1 MSLKFKGDINI
12 NSFFL
17 DDYDCI
23 VQETEEFKK
32 NFYNFPSN
40 NTKTDKALKS
50 SIKRPLNSTSP
61 AENSKE
67 SHSSPKCSKKATSL
81 KATVS
86 APFNNSAAY
95 FDFNKSYTGKN
106 SVAQSKSIP
115 FTNNNKYLGPI
126 QRPNQTSS
134 ISQNQT
140 NSNNINNNITNN
152 LFLTLPPLASSFESK
167 PNDMPSS
174 TVTTALDQLFLQL
187 SGEEMLNLLASTVN
201 LPKMNNEDESYFNF
215 VKLNSAIKK
224 PSTASVNNGHFDDFS
239 LFGVENSL
247 DKEKSNSNT
256 GKVSLP
262 EHAETTEP
270 AESSYWPSISS
281 LKSNVAGERS
291 AQPWNS
297 VLLNDFNEPASLA
310 SSSSGNHI
318 RKLWSNPS
326 TKEEEAKAAKQDKAT
341 DKEAKKE

>member
-1 MSLKFKGDINI
+1 M
-12 NSFFL
+12 
-17 DDYDCI
+17 
-23 VQETEEFKK
+23 QETEEFKK

-40 NTKTDKALKS
+40 STKSEKTLKS

-86 APFNNSAAY
+86 APFSNSPSY

-115 FTNNNKYLGPI
+115 FTNSNKYLGPI
-126 QRPNQTSS
+126 QRPNQTPS

-140 NSNNINNNITNN
+140 SSNNINNNITNN
-152 LFLTLPPLASSFESK
+152 LFLTLPPVATTSFANK
-167 PNDMPSS
+167 PNDISS
-174 TVTTALDQLFLQL
+174 TSVTTALDQLFLQL
-187 SGEEMLNLLASTVN
+187 SGEEMLSLLASTVN

-215 VKLNSAIKK
+215 VKLNSNNKK
-224 PSTASVNNGHFDDFS
+224 PSASSNSSHFDDFS

-247 DKEKSNSNT
+247 DKEKNISDS
-256 GKVSLP
+256 GKVLLP
-262 EHAETTEP
+262 EHPEIATSV
-270 AESSYWPSISS
+270 ESPYWPLIGS
-281 LKSNVAGERS
+281 LKSNVSSESS

-297 VLLNDFNEPASLA
+297 VLLNDFNEPASLS

-326 TKEEEAKAAKQDKAT
+326 TKEEEIKAAKEDKAT
-341 DKEAKKE
+341 KKEAKKK